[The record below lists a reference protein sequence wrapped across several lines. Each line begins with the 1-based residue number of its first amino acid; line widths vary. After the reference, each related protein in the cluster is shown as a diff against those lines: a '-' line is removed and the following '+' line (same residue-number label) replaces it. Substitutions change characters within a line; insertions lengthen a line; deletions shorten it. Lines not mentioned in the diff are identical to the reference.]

1 MENGFVIIKQETLQK
16 LLDNFYEACSICN
29 ELDIYEHEELD
40 ESMQEMK
47 NWAKEKFGRTIEKEN
62 YD

>member
-1 MENGFVIIKQETLQK
+1 MNETVTISKKTLQK
-16 LLDNFYEACSICN
+16 LLDNFYDVCSLCD

-40 ESMQEMK
+40 ESMQEMEE
-47 NWAKEKFGRTIEKEN
+47 WANEVFNREITKEI